1 MKKIV
6 LLGALALGM
15 LTAAGSA
22 SAADYPP
29 CSATVRDNCVQGVRS
44 ASHHMRQARHH
55 EARKHHAA
63 KKHHVKRSHHATH
76 HRAKAHRAHHRSAKK

>member
-15 LTAAGSA
+15 LTTAVTA

-29 CSATVRDNCVQGVRS
+29 CTASMHDNCVQGARSMGHVR
-44 ASHHMRQARHH
+44 HARHH
-55 EARKHHAA
+55 AMKKHHAKRWHHA
-63 KKHHVKRSHHATH
+63 KRGHHMKHHRPHK
-76 HRAKAHRAHHRSAKK
+76 AKH